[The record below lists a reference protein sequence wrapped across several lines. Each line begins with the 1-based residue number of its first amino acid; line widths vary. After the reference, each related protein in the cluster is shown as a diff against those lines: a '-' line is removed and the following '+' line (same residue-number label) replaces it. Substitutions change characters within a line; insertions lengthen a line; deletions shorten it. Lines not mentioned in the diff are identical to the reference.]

1 MSLLDRLKKVSTV
14 AETAVFSESTL
25 LHSRDMI
32 PTEIPLLNIALA
44 GAVDGGLSSG
54 VNVIA
59 GPSKHFKSL
68 MALLIAKAYMDKFE
82 DAVMIFVDSE
92 FGTPQSYVKNVGI
105 DPGRILHIPVSTIEQ
120 ARTELTVQL
129 QEIKRTDKVIFV
141 FDSVGNLASNKETQ
155 DAASGKE
162 AADMT
167 RAKVLKSLFRIVTP
181 QLVIKDCPM
190 IVINHTYQTME
201 MYSKTVMSGGTGIY
215 YSATN
220 IWFMGREQDKD
231 EKTKEILG
239 YDFSINIDK
248 SRYVR
253 EKSKLK
259 LVVRY
264 DGGVDKYSGIFDLA
278 LDSGHIRNVSA
289 QKYVL
294 CDPTTG
300 EVSATD
306 YKRKDLEVPKIMKS
320 ICDREDFKAFVKK
333 KFQLEAPKTFDE
345 MMAEADGETAPE
357 ILMEEREIVEQA
369 VAEAGK
375 RKGKK

>member
-14 AETAVFSESTL
+14 AETAVFSESTI
-25 LHSRDMI
+25 LHARDMI
-32 PTEIPLLNIALA
+32 PTEIPLLNIALS

-68 MALLIAKAYMDKFE
+68 MALLIAKAYMDKFD

-105 DPGRILHIPVSTIEQ
+105 DPGRILHIPVTTIEQ
-120 ARTELTVQL
+120 ARTELAVQL
-129 QEIKRTDKVIFV
+129 REITRKDHVIIV
-141 FDSVGNLASNKETQ
+141 FDSVGNLASLKETN
-155 DAASGKE
+155 DAEAGKDTQ
-162 AADMT
+162 DMT
-167 RAKVLKSLFRIVTP
+167 RAKVLKSLFRIITP
-181 QLVIKDCPM
+181 TLVIKDVPM
-190 IVINHTYQTME
+190 LVINHTYKTME
-201 MYSKTVMSGGTGIY
+201 TYSKTVMSGGTGIY

-231 EKTKEILG
+231 EKTKEING

-253 EKSKLK
+253 EKSKLT

-278 LDSGHIRNVSA
+278 LQSKHILNPK
-289 QKYVL
+289 QGYYQL

-300 EVSATD
+300 EVSEKN
-306 YKRKDLEVPKIMKS
+306 YRRKELEVPKIMKS
-320 ICDREDFKAFVKK
+320 ILDREDFQAFVKK
-333 KFQLEAPKTFDE
+333 SFQLEAPKSFDE
-345 MMAEADGETAPE
+345 MMAEADAEESPE
-357 ILMEEREIVEQA
+357 ILMETQQAMVEDS
-369 VAEAGK
+369 VVEK
-375 RKGKK
+375 KGKKK

>member
-1 MSLLDRLKKVSTV
+1 
-14 AETAVFSESTL
+14 
-25 LHSRDMI
+25 MI
-32 PTEIPLLNIALA
+32 PTDIPLLNIALA

-68 MALLIAKAYMDKFE
+68 MALMIAKGYMDKYE

-105 DPGRILHIPVSTIEQ
+105 DPARILHVPVSTIEQ
-120 ARTELTVQL
+120 ARTELAVQL
-129 QEIKRTDKVIFV
+129 QEIKRTDHVIIV
-141 FDSVGNLASNKETQ
+141 FDSVGNLASKKETE
-155 DAASGKE
+155 DAAAGKD

-167 RAKVLKSLFRIVTP
+167 RAKVLKSLFRIITP

-190 IVINHTYQTME
+190 LVINHTYQTME

-220 IWFMGREQDKD
+220 IWFMGREQEKDKD
-231 EKTKEILG
+231 TKEILG
-239 YDFSINIDK
+239 YDFSITIDK

-264 DGGVDKYSGIFDLA
+264 DGGIDKYSGIFDLA
-278 LDSGHIRNVSA
+278 LESGHVRRINQ

-294 CDPTTG
+294 CDISTG
-300 EVSATD
+300 EVSKEMT
-306 YKRKDLEVPKIMKS
+306 RKELEIPKAMKS
-320 ICDREDFKAFVKK
+320 ICDRADFREFVKK
-333 KFQLEAPKTFDE
+333 KFQLEAPKSFDD
-345 MMAEADGETAPE
+345 MMAEADAEESPE
-357 ILMEEREIVEQA
+357 ILMEAREA
-369 VAEAGK
+369 LADDVAEIGK
-375 RKGKK
+375 RKSKK

>member
-25 LHSRDMI
+25 LHARDMV
-32 PTEIPLLNIALA
+32 PSEIPLLNIALA

-68 MALLIAKAYMDKFE
+68 MALMIAKGYMDKYE

-105 DPGRILHIPVSTIEQ
+105 DPARILHVPVSTIEQ
-120 ARTELTVQL
+120 ARTELAVQL
-129 QEIKRTDKVIFV
+129 QEIKRTDHVIIV
-141 FDSVGNLASNKETQ
+141 FDSVGNLASKKETE
-155 DAASGKE
+155 DAAAGKD

-167 RAKVLKSLFRIVTP
+167 RAKVLKSLFRIITP

-190 IVINHTYQTME
+190 LVINHTYQTME

-220 IWFMGREQDKD
+220 IWFMGREQEKDKD
-231 EKTKEILG
+231 TKEILG
-239 YDFSINIDK
+239 YDFSITIDK

-264 DGGVDKYSGIFDLA
+264 DGGIDKYSGIFDLA
-278 LDSGHIRNVSA
+278 LESGHVRRINQ

-294 CDPTTG
+294 CDISTG
-300 EVSATD
+300 EVSKEMT
-306 YKRKDLEVPKIMKS
+306 RKELEIPKAMKS
-320 ICDREDFKAFVKK
+320 ICDRADFREFVKK
-333 KFQLEAPKTFDE
+333 KFQLEAPKSFDD
-345 MMAEADGETAPE
+345 MMAEADAEESPE
-357 ILMEEREIVEQA
+357 ILMEAREA
-369 VAEAGK
+369 LADDVAEIGK
-375 RKGKK
+375 RKSKK

>member
-105 DPGRILHIPVSTIEQ
+105 DPARILHIPVSTIEQ

-190 IVINHTYQTME
+190 LVINHTYQTME

-264 DGGVDKYSGIFDLA
+264 DGGIDKYSGIFDLA
-278 LDSGHIRNVSA
+278 LESGHVRRINQ

-294 CDPTTG
+294 CDISTG
-300 EVSATD
+300 EVSKEMT
-306 YKRKDLEVPKIMKS
+306 RKELEIPKAMKS
-320 ICDREDFKAFVKK
+320 ICDRVDFRTFVKN
-333 KFQLEAPKTFDE
+333 KFQLEAPKSFDD
-345 MMAEADGETAPE
+345 MMAEADAEESPE
-357 ILMEEREIVEQA
+357 ILMEAREA
-369 VAEAGK
+369 LADDVAEAGK
-375 RKGKK
+375 RKSKK